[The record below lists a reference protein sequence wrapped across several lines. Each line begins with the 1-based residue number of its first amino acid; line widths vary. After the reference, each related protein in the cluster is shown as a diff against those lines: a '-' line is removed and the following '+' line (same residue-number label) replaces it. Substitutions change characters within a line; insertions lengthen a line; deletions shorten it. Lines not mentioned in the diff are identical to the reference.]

1 MAKVVVIWGEE
12 GNGIEI
18 EKGLQLNLTTFL

>member
-1 MAKVVVIWGEE
+1 MAKVVVLWGEE

-18 EKGLQLNLTTFL
+18 EKGLQLNLFFCK